1 MILAHLKYGSGKLR
15 RTMVRIHQSKWLHH
29 NLLPPCEFVMNV
41 VETCIVLIAI
51 QQSVVT
57 SAVMLVET
65 QVIKN
70 IRET

>member
-1 MILAHLKYGSGKLR
+1 
-15 RTMVRIHQSKWLHH
+15 MVRIHQPSWLYH
-29 NLLPPCEFVMNV
+29 NLLPPCEFIMNV

-51 QQSVVT
+51 QQSVVI
-57 SAVMLVET
+57 SAVLLVET